1 MRASVTILLFK
12 ILTTPTLILVATLVS
27 RRFGQTTAGWL
38 VGLPLTSGPI
48 AVFLAV
54 EHGPEFARSAAD
66 GSLAGT
72 IGEAFFAVAYAG
84 LAPRCGWPV
93 CLAGASIA
101 FAVSGLVLT
110 GLGLSTSIL
119 FVAACGSLLV
129 GLRLIGEPPTHGASS
144 NAPKWDLPMR
154 MTLATGLVLL
164 VTSSASFIGADL
176 SGLAAAFPL
185 YATVLGL
192 FAHRQQGPAA
202 AQGIMRGLLFG
213 LFGFAGFFAAVSMLV
228 VRIGL
233 IGTFCIALATTALI
247 QGATFVVLRRR
258 TD

>member
-1 MRASVTILLFK
+1 MTILLFK

-48 AVFLAV
+48 AVFLAL

-72 IGEAFFAVAYAG
+72 VGEAFFAVVYAS
-84 LAPRCGWPV
+84 LARRYGWPA

-110 GLGLSTSIL
+110 GFGLSTPVL
-119 FVAACGSLLV
+119 FVAACGSLVV
-129 GLRLIGEPPTHGASS
+129 GLGLIGEPPPHS
-144 NAPKWDLPMR
+144 APSAATKWDLPMR
-154 MTLATGLVLL
+154 MLLATGLVLL

-185 YATVLGL
+185 YATVLGI
-192 FAHRQQGPAA
+192 FAHRQQGLAA
-202 AQGIMRGLLFG
+202 AQGVMRGLLFG

-233 IGTFCIALATTALI
+233 LGTFCTALAATALI
-247 QGATFVVLRRR
+247 QGATFVALRRQAN
-258 TD
+258 

>member
-1 MRASVTILLFK
+1 MTILLFK

-48 AVFLAV
+48 AVFLAL

-72 IGEAFFAVAYAG
+72 VGEAFFAVAYAG
-84 LAPRCGWPV
+84 LARRFDWPV

-101 FAVSGLVLT
+101 FAASGLALT
-110 GLGLSTSIL
+110 APGLSTSVL
-119 FVAACGSLLV
+119 FAAACASLV
-129 GLRLIGEPPTHGASS
+129 AGLRLTAEPERLGASIG
-144 NAPKWDLPMR
+144 AARWDLPMR
-154 MTLATGLVLL
+154 MLLATGLVLL
-164 VTSSASFIGADL
+164 VTSSASFIGADR

-185 YATVLGL
+185 YATVLGI

-202 AQGIMRGLLFG
+202 AQGVMRGLLFG

-233 IGTFCIALATTALI
+233 VGTFSTALVVTALI
-247 QGATFVVLRRR
+247 QGATFIVLRRQSE
-258 TD
+258 